1 MCRVRKLRGDLDIST
16 LHCIRQV
23 RIKVNTSPHSRGALP
38 CTTVLPARLNKP
50 MKTFITQQDEIGVPP
65 RTILAN
71 MKKQASIP
79 PPRRGWLTPLLIQN
93 ALKKVRRD
101 NGTKKS
107 IKSVREM
114 VRANFYYSGIDEN
127 KIFPFGYKLDK
138 DGFAHVGTGED
149 HDPFIIGITPLSTI
163 DSCIK
168 FASPGGCSL
177 FHADATFKLSDIGY
191 PVTEWLRQSYL

>member
-1 MCRVRKLRGDLDIST
+1 
-16 LHCIRQV
+16 
-23 RIKVNTSPHSRGALP
+23 
-38 CTTVLPARLNKP
+38 

-71 MKKQASIP
+71 MKKQ
-79 PPRRGWLTPLLIQN
+79 N

-101 NGTKKS
+101 NGTKNS

-114 VRANFYYSGIDEN
+114 VRANFYYSGIGEN
-127 KIFPFGYKLDK
+127 KTFPFGYKLDK

-149 HDPFIIGITPLSTI
+149 HDPFIIGITPVSMI
-163 DSCIK
+163 DSCIE